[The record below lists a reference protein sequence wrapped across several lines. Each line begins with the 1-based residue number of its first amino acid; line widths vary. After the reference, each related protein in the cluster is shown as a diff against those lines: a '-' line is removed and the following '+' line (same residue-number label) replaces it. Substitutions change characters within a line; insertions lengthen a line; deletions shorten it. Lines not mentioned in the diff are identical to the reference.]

1 MTVIFKMASVKVKPR
16 RRLSLDSPPNLSRET
31 PLRIVVFGDSSQN
44 QISLTRSVLGQDVF
58 TRDEVNIS
66 ATKKSSG
73 VVQERNITLVNAPN
87 LQDNALPDSILHK
100 ELRKTVCFSCP
111 GPHAVLFVVDPFNLT
126 SNTMDIL
133 KPMVHFFGEHVLRH
147 TLIVLYHER
156 GMRVLSIEDEVK
168 KNKSFREL
176 AEKCSQ
182 NYLFFNGEVNWTE
195 GSQTQ
200 ALLTKVDEM
209 VSEHGMFSNIEFKD
223 AEKRIQKEE
232 RFIKKSKEKEISET
246 LKTLE
251 NQHSG
256 EALASEILKYE
267 EKIQSECREKA
278 ELVVADKLGFTVR
291 FVDYAVAVGK
301 GAFVGALLGFAVGY
315 EGMAAGAA
323 IGAGLGAVF
332 GGAANAAWSY
342 IYKSFTDAH

>member
-1 MTVIFKMASVKVKPR
+1 M
-16 RRLSLDSPPNLSRET
+16 SRET
-31 PLRIVVFGDSSQN
+31 PLRILVFGDSSQS

-66 ATKKSSG
+66 ATKKSSR
-73 VVQERNITLVNAPN
+73 VVQGRNTTLVNAPN
-87 LQDNALPDSILHK
+87 LQDNDLPDNILHK
-100 ELRKTVCFSCP
+100 ELRKAVCFSCP
-111 GPHAVLFVVDPFNLT
+111 GPHAVVFVVDPFNLT
-126 SNTMDIL
+126 PDTMNIL
-133 KPMVHFFGEHVLRH
+133 KPMVHFFGECVLKH
-147 TLIVLYHER
+147 TLIVLYYEQ
-156 GMRVLSIEDEVK
+156 GMRTLSLEDEVK

-182 NYLFFNGEVNWTE
+182 NYLFFNGEVNLLK

-200 ALLTKVDEM
+200 ALLSQVYEM
-209 VSEHGMFSNIEFKD
+209 DSEHKMFSNMEFID
-223 AEKRIQKEE
+223 AEKRIQIEE
-232 RFIKKSKEKEISET
+232 RFIKKSKEKEIRET
-246 LKTLE
+246 LKALE

-256 EALASEILKYE
+256 EVLASEKLKYK
-267 EKIQSECREKA
+267 EKIQLECREKA

-301 GAFVGALLGFAVGY
+301 GAFVGGLLGFAVGY
-315 EGMAAGAA
+315 EGMAVGAA
-323 IGAGLGAVF
+323 VGAGLGAVL

>member
-1 MTVIFKMASVKVKPR
+1 M
-16 RRLSLDSPPNLSRET
+16 L
-31 PLRIVVFGDSSQN
+31 VFGNSSRD

-58 TRDEVNIS
+58 TGDDVNIS

-73 VVQERNITLVNAPN
+73 VVQERNITLVNTPN
-87 LQDNALPDSILHK
+87 LQDNDLPDSVLHK
-100 ELRKTVCFSCP
+100 ELRKAVCFACP
-111 GPHAVLFVVDPFNLT
+111 GPHAVVFVVDPLHLT
-126 SNTMDIL
+126 SDTMDIL
-133 KPMVHFFGEHVLRH
+133 KPMVHYFGERILKH
-147 TLIVLYHER
+147 TLIVYHER
-156 GMRVLSIEDEVK
+156 GMRARSIEDEVK

-182 NYLFFNGEVNWTE
+182 NYIFFNGEVNWTE
-195 GSQTQ
+195 DIQKQ
-200 ALLTKVDEM
+200 VLLTKVDEM
-209 VSEHGMFSNIEFKD
+209 VSEHGMFLNMEFKD
-223 AEKRIQKEE
+223 AEKRIQIEE
-232 RFIKKSKEKEISET
+232 RFIKKSKEKEIRET
-246 LKTLE
+246 LKVLE

-291 FVDYAVAVGK
+291 VVDYAVAVGK

-315 EGMAAGAA
+315 EGMAVGAA
-323 IGAGLGAVF
+323 VGAGLGAVF

-342 IYKSFTDAH
+342 ISKSFTDAH